1 MTRCVPSA
9 LLVLL
14 ILLSSAVARAQ
25 VTAVLH
31 PSKDNTLYFDP
42 SGGLSNGAGPTLFA
56 GVTAIGDSRRAVL
69 AFDVAGAIPAGST
82 IVSAQLTMTVN
93 MTISGS
99 VAMFL
104 HALQADWGEGRSDTG
119 PSGGGA
125 GMPATAGDAT
135 WIHTFFPGSVWTPAG
150 GDFVSAPSASTS
162 VGGAGAWSWTG
173 GQMVADVQGWLDTPS
188 TNYGWLMKSDEL
200 SVFTTK
206 RFASREEPDISIRPT
221 LVVTFMAST
230 AAATVTS
237 GTGCAIAANAPP
249 FTLGTT
255 SPPSINNPSFGLTIV
270 NGPPGGQ
277 AFLYIAGS
285 VVAPISIGPGG
296 SCGIYL
302 ELTTALA
309 FIGAGISP
317 IGPLPLNPSGNQT
330 LPIPLPND
338 PGLSGQE
345 LSVQALGT
353 DGSTLVTSN
362 ALTLLFQ

>member
-1 MTRCVPSA
+1 MTRCLASA
-9 LLVLL
+9 LL
-14 ILLSSAVARAQ
+14 ILLSSAAARAQ

-69 AFDVAGAIPAGST
+69 AFDVAGAIPTGST
-82 IVSAQLTMTVN
+82 IVSAQLRMTVN

-99 VAMFL
+99 VAIFL
-104 HALQADWGEGRSDTG
+104 HALQADWGEGTSDTG
-119 PSGGGA
+119 PSGGGSGIA
-125 GMPATAGDAT
+125 ATTGDAT
-135 WIHTFFPGSVWTPAG
+135 WIHTFFPGSQWTTNG
-150 GDFVSAPSASTS
+150 GDFVAAPSASTS
-162 VGGAGAWSWTG
+162 VVGAGTWTWNS
-173 GQMVADVQGWLDTPS
+173 GQMVADVQGWLDTPPS
-188 TNYGWLMKSDEL
+188 NYGWLVKSDEL
-200 SVFTTK
+200 AIFTAK

-221 LVVTFMAST
+221 LVVTFTPST

-237 GTGCAIAANAPP
+237 GTGCAIAANALP

-255 SPPSINNPSFGLTIV
+255 SPPAIPNASFGLTLA
-270 NGPPGGQ
+270 NGHPSGQ
-277 AFLYIAGS
+277 ALLYIAGT
-285 VVAPISIGPGG
+285 VAAPISISAGG

-302 ELTTALA
+302 DIPTALA

-317 IGPLPLNPSGNQT
+317 VGPVPLNLSGDQT
-330 LPIPLPND
+330 LPVPLPND
-338 PGLSGQE
+338 PGLIGQE

-353 DGSTLVTSN
+353 DGTGLVTSN